1 MKDKIA
7 AFAKLVEDQQIQ
19 NLRDK
24 RLDCEANI
32 KNARTSV
39 KTGKKFAKVDVG
51 TSSRYMVEMS
61 TGNIFG
67 TKGYGQV
74 HRGHFY
80 GTVDT
85 INEYFWGEYYPE
97 RLASPLPKQ
106 GSSFIP
112 KLTHAPEV
120 KTTHV
125 GAGAGPER
133 PEREML
139 AAGADATAFLN
150 RPPVEPANL
159 AQVV

>member
-7 AFAKLVEDQQIQ
+7 AFAKLVEEQQIQ
-19 NLRDK
+19 YLIGMGYKADSNFR
-24 RLDCEANI
+24 
-32 KNARTSV
+32 NA
-39 KTGKKFAKVDVG
+39 KTQVLPGKKFAKVNIGDSG
-51 TSSRYMVEMS
+51 RYMVEMS

-150 RPPVEPANL
+150 RSPVEPANL
-159 AQVV
+159 AQVA